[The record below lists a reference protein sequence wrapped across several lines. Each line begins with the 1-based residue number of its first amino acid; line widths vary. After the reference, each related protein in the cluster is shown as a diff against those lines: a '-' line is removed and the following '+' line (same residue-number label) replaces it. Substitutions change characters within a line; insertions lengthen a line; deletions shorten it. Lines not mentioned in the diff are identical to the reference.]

1 MKHTR
6 EQKRAKLLA
15 EAQAVIEEFL
25 DWEEQAAQPK
35 LTEIE
40 DEVLALRERFGQ
52 RLAEVALADQDAKQP
67 VAAGDLVLAPKL
79 VAAQFDGRGEAAVR
93 TQFAGRD
100 LEIVYHNPARL
111 AYGAY
116 AIRRVTVDGSEA
128 PVTRQGPAVRIARAV
143 IGGLEPA
150 GVHRVDVELA

>member
-67 VAAGDLVLAPKL
+67 VAAPTCPSCGQPLRYKGQKGLAAESRVGL
-79 VAAQFDGRGEAAVR
+79 LSLERGH
-93 TQFAGRD
+93 
-100 LEIVYHNPARL
+100 YYCARCH
-111 AYGAY
+111 
-116 AIRRVTVDGSEA
+116 S
-128 PVTRQGPAVRIARAV
+128 
-143 IGGLEPA
+143 GLFPP
-150 GVHRVDVELA
+150 G